1 MKKRLKR
8 ILNKKGLT
16 LVEILVV
23 LIVSSI
29 LLGCAMG
36 MLAPV
41 KNLLNSTK
49 SNANMDVMC
58 DTANEYIRG
67 SLQNAKDISIFVY
80 HDDGDAGAEAEF
92 NALVD
97 QWTAYKNNL
106 KKGDQIRAIG
116 VLKNYPGDY
125 RLYDFGDVSDIGKV
139 VIENWGAATGISS
152 IRTLIEKR
160 DGGGAPTDNGKN
172 WSNFRNFL
180 VFNED
185 FYNNGL
191 SGNEAGCSYQVAF
204 TVNAHVDPTSGA
216 SGVNYITVNSQIFR
230 RSGTVGSSQTYTP
243 NNQLKK
249 MSFKLFNGN
258 ANLDRNASV
267 NALVDNG
274 DGTYSIDTSSGLN
287 GVIMLYVTTDFD
299 KKYAP

>member
-41 KNLLNSTK
+41 KNMLNSAK
-49 SNANMDVMC
+49 SNANMDIMC

-80 HDDGDAGAEAEF
+80 HDDGDGAGINTEF
-92 NALVD
+92 TALGD

-125 RLYDFGDVSDIGKV
+125 RLYDFGDVSDIEKV
-139 VIENWGAATGISS
+139 NTDYWGLATANNNIV
-152 IRTLIEKR
+152 TLIQNR
-160 DGGGAPTDNGKN
+160 DGGNNVNGKN
-172 WSNFRNFL
+172 WSNFRYFL

-191 SGNEAGCSYQVAF
+191 SGGEAGCSYQVAF
-204 TVNAHVDPTSGA
+204 TLNAAVDPVTGT

-230 RSGTVGSSQTYTP
+230 RNGSVGATQTYTP

-249 MSFKLFNGN
+249 MSFNLLNGN

-267 NALVDNG
+267 NSLVDNG
-274 DGTYSIDTSSGLN
+274 DGTFSIDTSSGLN
-287 GVIMLYVTTDFD
+287 GVVILYVTTDFD
-299 KKYAP
+299 EKYAP